1 MKPTS
6 LLWLAISSLL
16 LPFLA
21 AITPGVHAAVRPHYG
36 GVLRLAVAGPLSS
49 LDPADASNI
58 SGQAAIQHIAPL
70 IFNTLTTLDDRGE
83 VQPSLALAWKSDLG
97 SQTLGSQRWEFQL
110 RPEVKF
116 SDGTPL
122 TANAV
127 AASLRVANPRWN
139 ISPAGDSIVIETDV
153 AILDLPA
160 ELALSRNSIV
170 LREGGK
176 LIGTGPFTV
185 TQWDPGKNLAVSS
198 REDYWAG
205 RPFVDSVELAI
216 GRPPRDQMLALE
228 LGRLEG
234 VEVAA
239 EQASGA
245 VAGGHVVHSA
255 PDELLAIVF
264 NRDAQS
270 PEERRLRQALG
281 LAIDRSL
288 LNTVVLHSTGE
299 PAGGLLPNWMTGY
312 EFLFPTVLDRERTR
326 QLHEGIKQASPWDL
340 GYDQSDPAA
349 RVIAE
354 RIALNAQ
361 DAGLN
366 VRPVDA
372 RLTATTAPDAQLVRI
387 RLLSRDAQVAL
398 SHLAASLQLPVP
410 DSRRASSSGPSSQSL
425 SSQAAATADLY
436 AAENALLQTE
446 RVIPLLH
453 LRTAV
458 ELARNV
464 HGWSEGQDG
473 SWDLPNVWL
482 TVEKPNMEKP

>member
-6 LLWLAISSLL
+6 LVWLAISSFVLL
-16 LPFLA
+16 FLA
-21 AITPGVHAAVRPHYG
+21 LASLAITPGAHAATRPHYG
-36 GVLRLAVAGPLSS
+36 GVLRLAIAGPLSS

-70 IFNTLTTLDDRGE
+70 IFNTLTSLDERDE
-83 VQPSLALAWKSDLG
+83 PQPALAVAWKSDF
-97 SQTLGSQRWEFQL
+97 GSQRWEFQL
-110 RPEVKF
+110 RPDVKF

-139 ISPAGDSIVIETDV
+139 ISPAGDSVVIEADIATPG
-153 AILDLPA
+153 LPA

-170 LREGGK
+170 LRDGGK
-176 LIGTGPFTV
+176 LVGTGPFTV
-185 TQWDPGKNLAVSS
+185 AQWDPGKSLALSAH
-198 REDYWAG
+198 EDHWAG
-205 RPFVDSVELAI
+205 RPFVDSVEIAI
-216 GRPPRDQMLALE
+216 GRPPRDQMLTLE

-245 VAGGHVVHSA
+245 VGGGRVVNSA

-264 NRDAQS
+264 SRDAQS

-281 LAIDRSL
+281 LGIDRSL
-288 LNTVVLHSTGE
+288 LNTVVLHSAGE

-312 EFLFPTVLDRERTR
+312 EFLFPAALDSARAR
-326 QLHEGIKQASPWDL
+326 QVREGINQSSAWNL

-366 VRPVDA
+366 VRPLDA
-372 RLTATTAPDAQLVRI
+372 RPSAAAAPDAQLVRI
-387 RLLSRDAQVAL
+387 RLVSRDAHVAL
-398 SHLAASLQLPVP
+398 SHLAMSFQLSAP
-410 DSRRASSSGPSSQSL
+410 STQGSS
-425 SSQAAATADLY
+425 TADLY
-436 AAENALLQTE
+436 TAENALLQTQ

-458 ELARNV
+458 ALARNV

-482 TVEKPNMEKP
+482 SLEKPSAEKP

>member
-16 LPFLA
+16 LMSGA
-21 AITPGVHAAVRPHYG
+21 RAAVRPHYG
-36 GVLRLAVAGPLSS
+36 GALRLAIAGPLSS

-83 VQPSLALAWKSDLG
+83 PQPSLAVAWKSDF
-97 SQTLGSQRWEFQL
+97 SSPDFSSQRWEFQL
-110 RPEVKF
+110 RPDVKF

-127 AASLRVANPRWN
+127 AASLRMANPRWN
-139 ISPAGDSIVIETDV
+139 ISPAGDSVIIESDL
-153 AILDLPA
+153 AALDLPA
-160 ELALSRNSIV
+160 ELALSRNSIA

-176 LIGTGPFTV
+176 LIGTGPFTAA
-185 TQWDPGKNLAVSS
+185 QWDPGKNLVLSAG
-198 REDYWAG
+198 EGYWAG
-205 RPFVDSVELAI
+205 RPFVDFVEIAI
-216 GRPPRDQMLALE
+216 GRSPRDQMLALE
-228 LGRLEG
+228 LGRLDG

-245 VAGGHVVHSA
+245 VVGGRVVNST

-264 NRDAQS
+264 SHDAQS

-281 LAIDRSL
+281 FAVDRSL
-288 LNTVVLHSTGE
+288 LNTVVLHSAGE

-312 EFLFPTVLDRERTR
+312 EFLFPTALDSARAR
-326 QLHEGIKQASPWDL
+326 QLHEGINQSSPWSL
-340 GYDQSDPAA
+340 GYDQSDPVA

-366 VRPVDA
+366 VRPFDA
-372 RLTATTAPDAQLVRI
+372 RSSTTAAAPDAQLVRI
-387 RLLSRDAQVAL
+387 RLVSRDAQVAL
-398 SHLAASLQLPVP
+398 SHLATSLQLPAP
-410 DSRRASSSGPSSQSL
+410 DSHRASSSGAPAQGGSIQSQS
-425 SSQAAATADLY
+425 TADLY

-453 LRTAV
+453 LRTVV

-482 TVEKPNMEKP
+482 SIEKPSTEKP

>member
-6 LLWLAISSLL
+6 LLWLAISSFALL
-16 LPFLA
+16 FLA
-21 AITPGVHAAVRPHYG
+21 LMSLAITPGAQAATRPHYG

-58 SGQAAIQHIAPL
+58 SGQAAILHVAPL

-83 VQPSLALAWKSDLG
+83 VQPSLALAWKSDFG
-97 SQTLGSQRWEFQL
+97 SQAVGSQRWELQL
-110 RPEVKF
+110 RPDVKF

-139 ISPAGDSIVIETDV
+139 ISPAGDSVVIETDA
-153 AILDLPA
+153 AIPDLPA

-170 LREGGK
+170 LRQGGK
-176 LIGTGPFTV
+176 LVGTGPFTV
-185 TQWDPGKNLAVSS
+185 AQWDAGKNLAVVS

-205 RPFVDSVELAI
+205 RPFVDSVEIAI
-216 GRPPRDQMLALE
+216 GRPLRDQMLALE

-239 EQASGA
+239 EQASGG
-245 VAGGHVVHSA
+245 VAGGRVVNSA

-264 NRDAQS
+264 SRDAQS
-270 PEERRLRQALG
+270 PEERRLRHALG

-288 LNTVVLHSTGE
+288 LNTVVLHSAGE

-312 EFLFPTVLDRERTR
+312 EFLFPNSLDSARAR
-326 QLHEGIKQASPWDL
+326 QLHEGINQSSPWNL

-366 VRPVDA
+366 VRTTT
-372 RLTATTAPDAQLVRI
+372 TAAPDAQLVRI
-387 RLLSRDAQVAL
+387 RLASKDAQVAL
-398 SHLAASLQLPVP
+398 SHLAASLQLPAP
-410 DSRRASSSGPSSQSL
+410 DLHKSSSPASSSPAL
-425 SSQAAATADLY
+425 STADLY
-436 AAENALLQTE
+436 SAENAFLQTE

-458 ELARNV
+458 LLVPNV

-473 SWDLPNVWL
+473 SWDLPDVWL
-482 TVEKPNMEKP
+482 TVEKPSAEKPSMEKP